1 MQIIL
6 ASAKIMKDKVK
17 SLYPVSKVK
26 QNVSQGIWLSTQQ
39 KRLQKS

>member
-17 SLYPVSKVK
+17 SL
-26 QNVSQGIWLSTQQ
+26 LSTQQ

>member
-17 SLYPVSKVK
+17 SLPVSKVK

>member
-17 SLYPVSKVK
+17 SLKVK

>member
-17 SLYPVSKVK
+17 SL
-26 QNVSQGIWLSTQQ
+26 SQGIWLSTQQ